1 LTRAPDLPWSMDY
14 RPWTFSSG
22 LSVFPD
28 FRAKINLNNFLT
40 IFVMYLEAKETARLY
55 KLLSEKLGN
64 DTAEAMF
71 KYIDNKTER
80 SVEATIK
87 TLATKDDIANVRKEI
102 NEAKAENIKWMFIF
116 WIGNVGAM
124 LAIAL
129 LILKK

>member
-1 LTRAPDLPWSMDY
+1 
-14 RPWTFSSG
+14 
-22 LSVFPD
+22 
-28 FRAKINLNNFLT
+28 
-40 IFVMYLEAKETARLY
+40 MYLEAKETAQLY
-55 KLLSEKLGN
+55 KLLSNKLGD
-64 DTAEAMF
+64 DTTEAMF

-102 NEAKAENIKWMFIF
+102 GEAKTENIKWMFIF

>member
-1 LTRAPDLPWSMDY
+1 
-14 RPWTFSSG
+14 
-22 LSVFPD
+22 
-28 FRAKINLNNFLT
+28 
-40 IFVMYLEAKETARLY
+40 MYLEAKETALLY
-55 KLLSEKLGN
+55 KLLTDKLGN

-102 NEAKAENIKWMFIF
+102 SEAKTENIKWMFIF

>member
-1 LTRAPDLPWSMDY
+1 
-14 RPWTFSSG
+14 
-22 LSVFPD
+22 
-28 FRAKINLNNFLT
+28 
-40 IFVMYLEAKETARLY
+40 MYLEAKETARLY
-55 KLLSEKLGN
+55 KLLTEKLGS
-64 DTAEAMF
+64 DTTEAMF

-87 TLATKDDIANVRKEI
+87 TLATKDDVANVRKEI
-102 NEAKAENIKWMFIF
+102 SEAKTENIKWMFIF

>member
-1 LTRAPDLPWSMDY
+1 
-14 RPWTFSSG
+14 
-22 LSVFPD
+22 
-28 FRAKINLNNFLT
+28 
-40 IFVMYLEAKETARLY
+40 MYLEAKETALLY
-55 KLLSEKLGN
+55 KLLTDRLGN
-64 DTAEAMF
+64 DTTEAMF

-102 NEAKAENIKWMFIF
+102 SEAKTENIKWMFIF

>member
-1 LTRAPDLPWSMDY
+1 
-14 RPWTFSSG
+14 
-22 LSVFPD
+22 
-28 FRAKINLNNFLT
+28 
-40 IFVMYLEAKETARLY
+40 
-55 KLLSEKLGN
+55 
-64 DTAEAMF
+64 MF

-102 NEAKAENIKWMFIF
+102 SEAKTENIKWMFIF